1 MKTVKQWAKELN
13 LFRSYTSIHNQ
24 YVINQI
30 KQIQFEGWKKGVK
43 KELLNYEK

>member
-13 LFRSYTSIHNQ
+13 LLRANASIHNQ

-43 KELLNYEK
+43 KELLNYKK

>member
-1 MKTVKQWAKELN
+1 MKTPEKWAKELN
-13 LFRSYTSIHNQ
+13 LLRANAPIHNE